1 MSLEKAVSNARARV
15 CIDLGTAYSKASVF
29 LGDDEPAGSSVAP
42 LPIGAACGA
51 DHALLA
57 PSAMYVADDHILFGP
72 SALRSAGKSS
82 EAKRNPILS
91 FKMILSAREIEPTL
105 ALKLSRSV
113 DPTSTLT
120 HGDALV
126 LYLAYLDQ
134 LVRAA
139 IAAEP
144 LLPAQ
149 AADAPRRLT
158 SPLWRANTDI
168 GRIVGRLIEEAAV
181 VSAEL
186 GPAFAISHTV
196 PMSKALAALA
206 HARAAPAHGYFE
218 GIVFEA
224 HSAASAYA
232 AFARAKADHLLVIDI
247 GAGTT
252 DFAGFESNRDGR
264 TLSEI
269 TEARQWCGLA
279 GDEIDNIVMDLF
291 MRASGGGGM
300 DAKSQLWRALRLAAQ
315 GLKQDIFAKGRAVF
329 EHGRRRITVRREAL
343 MNDASFKAFGR
354 AFSHAVSTSLKPVAE
369 RAKRG
374 GARRIKVLLAGGG
387 SALPFL
393 GDLLKACGTS
403 AGLTLEVEPFGTNW
417 ALPHQHHPLSGAFP
431 QLAISMGGALAA
443 IEPAYAPQ
451 TV

>member
-1 MSLEKAVSNARARV
+1 MSLQQTGSSARARI

-29 LGDDEPAGSSVAP
+29 LGDDLPASSAVAP
-42 LPIGAACGA
+42 LPIGAASGA
-51 DHALLA
+51 EHPLLA
-57 PSAMYVADDHILFGP
+57 PSAMYVADNHILFGP
-72 SALRSAGKSS
+72 SALRSASKSG

-126 LYLAYLDQ
+126 LYLAYIDQ

-144 LLPAQ
+144 LLPAD
-149 AADAPRRLT
+149 AADSPRRLT

-168 GRIVGRLIEEAAV
+168 GRTVGRLIEEASV

-186 GPAFAISHTV
+186 GPAFAVSHTV
-196 PMSKALAALA
+196 PMSKALEALQR
-206 HARAAPAHGYFE
+206 ARAAPAKGNFE

-252 DFAGFESNRDGR
+252 DFAGFESNGDGR

-269 TEARQWCGLA
+269 TEARQWCALA
-279 GDEIDNIVMDLF
+279 GDEIDNIVMELF

-300 DAKSQLWRALRLAAQ
+300 DAKGHLWRALRLAAQ
-315 GLKQDIFAKGRAVF
+315 DLKREIFVKGKAVF
-329 EHGRRRITVRREAL
+329 EHGPRRITVRREAL

-354 AFSHAVSTSLKPVAE
+354 ALAHAIAESLKPVAE
-369 RAKRG
+369 RAKRAG
-374 GARRIKVLLAGGG
+374 SRRIKVLLAGGG

-393 GDLLKACGTS
+393 ADLLKGCTTTT
-403 AGLTLEVEPFGTNW
+403 GLTLEVEPFGTNW
-417 ALPHQHHPLSGAFP
+417 ALPYQHHPLSGAFP